1 MEKSERRAVVDVH
14 VKNKEEARKYQEVIR
29 ETELNLLEFIN
40 TTIEIDDTKNN
51 PEMVSAL
58 AGLFKV
64 VKQTF
69 QKRRDQMIL
78 GLHWVYAVM
87 AVVGLVTAVIGITYV
102 LWDGGEITFEMLTY
116 TFLMLIPAI
125 VVGAQLYQSWR
136 K

>member
-69 QKRRDQMIL
+69 
-78 GLHWVYAVM
+78 
-87 AVVGLVTAVIGITYV
+87 
-102 LWDGGEITFEMLTY
+102 
-116 TFLMLIPAI
+116 
-125 VVGAQLYQSWR
+125 
-136 K
+136 